1 MGTVKPYQKFLI
13 AIGLLFTLAVIV
25 DNSSDSVDL
34 PFIPDL
40 TINGME
46 IPELQ
51 GAQLLSNTE
60 VSAILRREFSGIRD
74 FNLADRHYQALNHQS
89 FVEFASFMNRVY
101 WQTPTLKYRP
111 ESYDCDNFARTAVVL
126 ADLANPTGFVGQI
139 TLFRI
144 YVHQDHPFGGVPA
157 GGNHALIAFISDRGV
172 FIYEPQS
179 GRIEPISQ
187 YPNRA
192 FRLTAD

>member
-1 MGTVKPYQKFLI
+1 MNKLHPAKKFI
-13 AIGLLFTLAVIV
+13 ITAALLFLVALVFDNTNDNV
-25 DNSSDSVDL
+25 DI

-51 GAQLLSNTE
+51 GAQVLSNTE
-60 VSAILRREFSGIRD
+60 VAAILRREFSGIRD
-74 FNLADRHYQALNHQS
+74 YNLADRQFQALDHQS
-89 FVEFASFMNRVY
+89 FVEFASFMNRFY
-101 WQTPTLKYRP
+101 WQTPTLRYRP

-144 YVHQDHPFGGVPA
+144 YVHQDQPFGGVPA
-157 GGNHALIAFISDRGV
+157 GGNHALIAFISDRGL

-179 GRIEPISQ
+179 GRIESINK
-187 YPNRA
+187 YPNRV